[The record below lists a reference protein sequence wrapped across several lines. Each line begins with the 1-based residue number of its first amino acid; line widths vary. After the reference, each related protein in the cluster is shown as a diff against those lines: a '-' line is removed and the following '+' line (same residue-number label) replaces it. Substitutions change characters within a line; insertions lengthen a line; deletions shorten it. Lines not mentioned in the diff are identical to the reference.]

1 MNQLQELN
9 DKITS
14 FNVEVEKLKK
24 IKSDFDNTNTQVK
37 NLDKK

>member
-14 FNVEVEKLKK
+14 FNVEVEKLKN
-24 IKSDFDNTNTQVK
+24 IKGDFDKTDTKVNGQT
-37 NLDKK
+37 KK